1 MPNYMMLPRTITA
14 ALLASTTIFVAPAF
28 AQQSAPATAE
38 ATPTVPRPPAMQMEN
53 VPQVP
58 QALADKVRP
67 YLEYRTA
74 TFEGW
79 NAADKSMLV
88 KTRFGNTAQLH
99 TVKTPGAART
109 QISFEN
115 EPVSGRL
122 SPGGDLLLVE
132 KDKGGDEF
140 YQFYTL
146 KNGALTLLTDGKSRN
161 QFGTWAKDGS
171 LIGYS
176 STRRNGKDSDLY
188 VMDPRD
194 PASSRMV
201 LEREGGGWS
210 LAAFAPDKQ
219 SAIVS
224 QYVSIAKTNLFR
236 LDLASGKLT
245 PIGDH
250 KKDIAYGSVKFAKD
264 GTLWATSDEG
274 SDFQRLGLLNP
285 ATGKFTTIEPSCT
298 CDVEEF
304 DIAPDGQSIA
314 LTFNEQ
320 GYSTLWFYD
329 VPTKQLREAKRGISG
344 GVINDLKFAP
354 WGDVGFTFSSATVA
368 GDAVSLDPKS
378 LAVSRWTTSETG
390 GLDASANVEPEL
402 VKVKSF
408 DGEEVSGFLYRP
420 DRSKFPGPRPLLVWI
435 HGGPESQARPNFL
448 GRYNYLM
455 NELGIAMF
463 YPNVRG
469 SSGYGKRFVNLD
481 NGPFLRENSVKDIGA
496 FMDTLKKDPG
506 LDPTRMAETG
516 RSYGG
521 YMCYATAIHYPDTFK
536 SANCVVAISDFVTF
550 LKNTQSYR
558 RDLRRAEYGDE
569 RDAKQLA
576 QFQKIAPMRRITE
589 INMPLYVVA
598 GENDPRVPAS
608 ETRQVAAAVKGSGT
622 PVWLSIA
629 QNEGHQWGKKE
640 NVDYQFWTDLM
651 FWQKTLLGEK

>member
-1 MPNYMMLPRTITA
+1 MFLRRSA
-14 ALLASTTIFVAPAF
+14 LSALLVATVALPASVHAQTAP
-28 AQQSAPATAE
+28 SPTSPPNE
-38 ATPTVPRPPAMQMEN
+38 ANAPRPAAMQMEN

-79 NAADKSMLV
+79 NAADKSMLI

-99 TVKTPGAART
+99 TVKTPSGART

-115 EPVSGRL
+115 EPVSGRW
-122 SPGGDLLLVE
+122 SPDGDILLVE

-140 YQFYTL
+140 YQLYTL

-161 QFGTWAKDGS
+161 QFGTWAKDGT

-188 VMDPRD
+188 IMDPRD
-194 PASSRMV
+194 PSSSRMV
-201 LEREGGGWS
+201 LQREGGGWS
-210 LAAFAPDKQ
+210 LATFAPDKQ

-224 QYVSIAKTNLFR
+224 QYASISKTNLFR
-236 LDLASGKLT
+236 LDLTSGKLT

-274 SDFQRLGLLNP
+274 SDFQRLGTLNP
-285 ATGKFTTIEPSCT
+285 ATGKFTPIKPDCT

-304 DIAPDGQSIA
+304 DIAPDGKTLA
-314 LTFNEQ
+314 FTFNES

-329 VPTKQLREAKRGISG
+329 VASQKLREAKRGISG
-344 GVINDLKFAP
+344 GVITDLKYAP
-354 WGDVGFTFSSATVA
+354 WGDIGFTFSSARVP
-368 GDAVSLDPKS
+368 GDAVSMNPDTF
-378 LAVSRWTTSETG
+378 AVTRWTTSETG
-390 GLDASANVEPEL
+390 GLDPNINVEPEL

-408 DGEEVSGFLYRP
+408 DGEQVSGFLYRP

-435 HGGPESQARPNFL
+435 HGGPESQARATYL

-496 FMDTLKKDPG
+496 FMDVLKKDPQ

-569 RDAKQLA
+569 RDPKQLA
-576 QFQKIAPMRRITE
+576 QFKKIAPMTRITE
-589 INMPLYVVA
+589 IKMPLYVVS

-608 ETRQVAAAVKGSGT
+608 EARQVAAAVKNSGT